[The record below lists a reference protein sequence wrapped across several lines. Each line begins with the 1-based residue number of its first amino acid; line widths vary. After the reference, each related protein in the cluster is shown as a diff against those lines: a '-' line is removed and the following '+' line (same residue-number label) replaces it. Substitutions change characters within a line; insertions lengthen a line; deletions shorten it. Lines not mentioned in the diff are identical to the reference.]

1 MDDPEKAPPARFAD
15 RFNAFLLDA
24 SLFSAGYFLTATAA
38 VAARGAVPGPAFF
51 TAWILLWTALFIAYH
66 AWYSADDRRTLGKR
80 LLGIQVVTVDDE
92 LPNLRISLIRAVA
105 YLPSSLFFFAGFLW
119 ALKGGRA
126 WHDRIAGT
134 WVAQV
139 DERSDMSKRASAVV
153 AGLLAVVLVGAW
165 FVIVVI
171 GPSMARGSLI
181 AHGEKGVK
189 SVVYLEGKY
198 RAAKG
203 AYTADPEELFK
214 SSEEAAQIA
223 KELPLYID
231 MATLKI
237 QAGPEGLV
245 IEASAL
251 DEKRTVLTAA
261 VR

>member
-1 MDDPEKAPPARFAD
+1 MEDSEKAPPARFAD

-24 SLFSAGYFLTATAA
+24 SLFSSGYFLSAF
-38 VAARGAVPGPAFF
+38 VAAFVFGGEPFRGFF
-51 TAWILLWTALFIAYH
+51 PAWILLWTALFIAYH
-66 AWYSADDRRTLGKR
+66 AYYAADDRRTLGKR

-92 LPNLRISLIRAVA
+92 LPNLKISLTRAIA

-126 WHDRIAGT
+126 WHDHISGT

-139 DERSDMSKRASAVV
+139 DERSKMTQRMNTVV
-153 AGLLAVVLVGAW
+153 AGLLALLLVAGW

-171 GPSMARGSLI
+171 GPSMARGKLI

-189 SVVYLEGKY
+189 SVIYLEGKY
-198 RAAKG
+198 RAANG
-203 AYTADPEELFK
+203 VYTADPEELFK

-245 IEASAL
+245 VEASAL
-251 DEKRTVLTAA
+251 DEKRTVLTAQ
-261 VR
+261 VK